1 MNFNNISISISNK
14 KYSNIYVAT
23 IFILYFFAGLSIVK
37 DFGLSID
44 EPFHRTNGYY
54 WYLNIVK
61 KFSSDYELIN
71 LLKNKLENMHW
82 AKEMA
87 NGQYLQYG
95 VFFDVLSTAIEEFLR
110 IDKTRDAFIVKHG
123 LTFIIFFISSIFFYN
138 IILERFKNKQF
149 SILITF
155 FYVTSPRI
163 FAESF
168 YNCKDIVF
176 MSFCVYSLYFCLKS
190 LDKIKV
196 INIVFFALFAALATD
211 IRIMGILLFCMYL
224 IFLIINSLEE
234 KYYLRKNYKFFL
246 ILFFLY
252 PLFVFLFWP
261 YLWDDPVQN
270 FIFAFKSFK
279 SIKSSKIFLDPN
291 LILANAAMKKY
302 KSN

>member
-1 MNFNNISISISNK
+1 MNFNNISISITNK
-14 KYSNIYVAT
+14 KYSNIYIAT

-71 LLKNKLENMHW
+71 LLNNKLENMHW

-95 VFFDVLSTAIEEFLR
+95 AFFDVLSTAIEEFLR
-110 IDKTRDAFIVKHG
+110 IDKTRDAFIVKHS

-138 IILERFKNKQF
+138 IILERFKNKKF

-211 IRIMGILLFCMYL
+211 IRIMGILLFCMYF

-234 KYYLRKNYKFFL
+234 K
-246 ILFFLY
+246 
-252 PLFVFLFWP
+252 
-261 YLWDDPVQN
+261 
-270 FIFAFKSFK
+270 
-279 SIKSSKIFLDPN
+279 
-291 LILANAAMKKY
+291 
-302 KSN
+302 